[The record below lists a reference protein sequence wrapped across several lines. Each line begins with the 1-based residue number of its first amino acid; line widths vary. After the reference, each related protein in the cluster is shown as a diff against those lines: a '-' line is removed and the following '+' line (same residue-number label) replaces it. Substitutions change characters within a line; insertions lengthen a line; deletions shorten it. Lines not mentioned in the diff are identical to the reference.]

1 MLQGFTY
8 LHTLEPPLKK
18 ALVTQAM
25 LAQGLMLSRAAF
37 SVYLDPERVNKQY
50 QQYFG
55 NNNIYLNLDQ
65 LTTAGIIT

>member
-1 MLQGFTY
+1 
-8 LHTLEPPLKK
+8 
-18 ALVTQAM
+18 M